1 MRERHTFKDL
11 TLHNLEREYTNI
23 DKEHG
28 AEKGKMVYDREEI
41 LKETFFVVRNFKIVP
56 KNNITN
62 KLKNIDK
69 QYKRM
74 IHKMGG

>member
-1 MRERHTFKDL
+1 
-11 TLHNLEREYTNI
+11 
-23 DKEHG
+23 
-28 AEKGKMVYDREEI
+28 MVYDREEI